1 MITSIEQLNDISL
14 SREINHICQRIKITK
29 LEEAILFPKFFQI
42 ETTRICNAKCTFCPV
57 DIWDKSI
64 PFMSEK
70 LFDKIVDEMSDYTDW
85 IEFVA
90 VQRAGEPLVDKNI
103 ASRIRKLKDIRIK
116 HVSMSTNASL
126 LNERRAREIL
136 DAGLD
141 ELMISIDSVDKETYE
156 KTRVGL
162 RYEKVMG
169 NIRNFFKI
177 REEICPEMLVR
188 VRGVS
193 LYNLSVE
200 EDRKELN
207 RWEDFWGEFKKD
219 QDRIYMKRAHT
230 WGNQID
236 IDGYEKESI
245 YHPCILPWST
255 MHITSMG
262 IVPLCPQDYDAT
274 LNIGDI
280 NEDSIADVWKNE
292 NWSRIRM
299 LHQTGRRNEIT
310 LSQGCKLFDLEHSLE
325 SWQNKQLYDS

>member
-1 MITSIEQLNDISL
+1 
-14 SREINHICQRIKITK
+14 
-29 LEEAILFPKFFQI
+29 
-42 ETTRICNAKCTFCPV
+42 
-57 DIWDKSI
+57 
-64 PFMSEK
+64 
-70 LFDKIVDEMSDYTDW
+70 
-85 IEFVA
+85 
-90 VQRAGEPLVDKNI
+90 
-103 ASRIRKLKDIRIK
+103 
-116 HVSMSTNASL
+116 MSTNASL

-299 LHQTGRRNEIT
+299 LHQTGRRNEIS
-310 LSQGCKLFDLEHSLE
+310 LCQGCKLFDLEHSLE